1 MGTTRS
7 DAERDAIT
15 VEIGFAV
22 VTGVLAAGLVFGVVA
37 GAAWY
42 FELPEIFVRVG
53 AVAGALA
60 FVARVVQVLW
70 RFPQRRRR
78 AGDPGVPPQPSQP
91 GRTSPD
97 S

>member
-22 VTGVLAAGLVFGVVA
+22 VTGMLAAGLVFGVVA

-42 FELPEIFVRVG
+42 FGLPEVFIRVG

-60 FVARVVQVLW
+60 FVARAVQVLW
-70 RFPQRRRR
+70 RFPRRRSSR
-78 AGDPGVPPQPSQP
+78 EPDMPGQPSQP
-91 GRTSPD
+91 GLTSPD